1 MEEKNDELRKM
12 YIKEK
17 AEKLKLLKTSSEERV
32 QWNREKATLTDLNK
46 KLAKM
51 LEQINNKINCVKEA
65 NN

>member
-1 MEEKNDELRKM
+1 M
-12 YIKEK
+12 YVKEK
-17 AEKLKLLKTSSEERV
+17 ADKLKLLKACSEEKV
-32 QWNREKATLTDLNK
+32 QWNRERTTLVDLNK